1 MAWISRGFDSRW
13 VHWRV
18 GRMAIAPV
26 SKTGGRNPVQV
37 RILHSPYMN
46 SIINFFE
53 NNILIIAGLVL
64 ILVGWNIFLYIRLLW
79 IRKKIRIF
87 LKGKKVKDLEEVI
100 SEQMKRM
107 RGIEKDM
114 KKLFKWNKDLQKISD
129 VSIQKV
135 GVIRFNPFK
144 DTGGDQ
150 SFAIALLD
158 SNNNGL
164 VLSSLYTRQGT
175 RVYTKPIEKGVS
187 TYHLSKEEK
196 QAIEK
201 AIL

>member
-1 MAWISRGFDSRW
+1 MQA
-13 VHWRV
+13 
-18 GRMAIAPV
+18 
-26 SKTGGRNPVQV
+26 
-37 RILHSPYMN
+37 
-46 SIINFFE
+46 IINFFE

-64 ILVGWNIFLYIRLLW
+64 ILIGWNIFLYIRLLW

-87 LKGKKVKDLEEVI
+87 LKGRKVKDLEEVI
-100 SEQMKRM
+100 SEQVKRM

-114 KKLFKWNKDLQKISD
+114 KKLFKWNKDLQKISNI
-129 VSIQKV
+129 SIQKV

-150 SFAIALLD
+150 SFVIALLD

-164 VLSSLYTRQGT
+164 VLSSLYTREGT
-175 RVYTKPIEKGVS
+175 RVYTKPIERSVS

-201 AIL
+201 AIS